1 MKKILLLFTVLYS
14 SAAIAQSF
22 SPDVIATAGTTFT
35 DGTSQLDWTLGET
48 TTATFTSGSN
58 MLTQGFH
65 QPNLMITA
73 LNDVENTSVSVYPNP
88 TLTFLNVQLR
98 TFENT
103 IIELYSIEGKL
114 LATQLANNNTMQMDM
129 TNYAAGN
136 YLLRITSS
144 KGKTSSYKIS
154 KIN

>member
-1 MKKILLLFTVLYS
+1 MKKILLLFTVLS
-14 SAAIAQSF
+14 SNVTIAQSN
-22 SPDVIATAGTTFT
+22 SPDVIAAAGTTFT

-48 TTATFTSGSN
+48 TTAIYSSGSD

-73 LNDVENTSVSVYPNP
+73 INTVENTSVSVYPNP
-88 TLTFLNVQLR
+88 ALTFLNVQL
-98 TFENT
+98 TNFENT
-103 IIELYSIEGKL
+103 VIELYSIEGKL
-114 LATQLANNNTMQMDM
+114 LTTQLANNNILQMDM
-129 TNYAAGN
+129 TDYSAGN

-144 KGKTSSYKIS
+144 NGKISSYKIS